1 MNISNSA
8 VSANRS
14 STTTTKEDISRGNV
28 YTTEGQH
35 YFIFSKFFYGFLQ
48 KRKWDE
54 KSQVTQQML
63 KDHFDCIDDRI
74 MIGKKKI
81 SVMCVK
87 SFEKKEDNYKPK
99 QVKPKD
105 PY

>member
-1 MNISNSA
+1 L
-8 VSANRS
+8 
-14 STTTTKEDISRGNV
+14 
-28 YTTEGQH
+28 EGKH

-74 MIGKKKI
+74 MIGKKKV
-81 SVMCVK
+81 SVCV
-87 SFEKKEDNYKPK
+87 
-99 QVKPKD
+99 
-105 PY
+105 

>member
-1 MNISNSA
+1 MDQRYRA
-8 VSANRS
+8 
-14 STTTTKEDISRGNV
+14 G
-28 YTTEGQH
+28 
-35 YFIFSKFFYGFLQ
+35 

-81 SVMCVK
+81 SVMCVN
-87 SFEKKEDNYKPK
+87 SFEKIEDNYKPK
-99 QVKPKD
+99 QFKPKD